1 MLIRLLGPVD
11 VTVAGAAKPLPGLRR
26 KAVLAR
32 LALRP
37 GEVVSVDQL
46 IDAVWDGEPP
56 ATAVNSL
63 QSHVSYLR
71 RALGAPEAI
80 LAQAPGYVLTVRETD
95 LRRAEDLI
103 QRARDIADPADRLAA
118 LTGAAGLW
126 RGRQP
131 LADVATLSWFAR
143 EADRLEQMRRAAE
156 QAAVECRLMLG
167 QHTMLVPELRDLTE
181 RHPFDEDLHG
191 QLMIALYR
199 SGRQAE
205 ALAVFHVLRDRLREE
220 LGLDPSGPQRD
231 LVAAI
236 LRQDPGLDHA
246 PVPARTGRLAD
257 GGAPLIER
265 AAETSLIDQALDRA
279 VATRTG
285 QILIFEGPAGIGK
298 TSLVNHA
305 GKRAAA
311 LGMTTATARGTDL
324 ETDYAWG
331 CVRQLFH
338 RYAEAD
344 HLISADAQQPGDEFR
359 ILTALYLLTADLAAR
374 NPLVIVVDDLHWA
387 DTPAV
392 QFLTF
397 LAARLDAL
405 PVVLVLAL
413 RPGQDR
419 IGRLVSAIAGLPHAV
434 TRALRPLSPDGCAE
448 LLARVID
455 IEPDRQL
462 VGQCHAMTS
471 GNPFLMRELAA
482 QLTASGGDVR
492 TAVPEDSPGVTRFAN
507 QQLRY
512 LPPAAVD
519 VARALAVLGDEVG
532 SDWLAQVTR
541 TSPRE
546 AMDALVPL
554 LADQLIVAAGIPARF
569 SFAHPLIRASVYDS
583 MPAALRTDLHLRA
596 VDVAIRGQ
604 DPIKAATHLLRVP
617 PRVGGPDPVEVL
629 SLAAELSLASGS
641 VSSAVNFLRRTLEE
655 DLGERRTGM
664 LTRLGMAE
672 ALVDSERAI
681 ERLSEALAGEPD
693 PEARAQIRFGLAST
707 LWLAGRP
714 REAALVCQDSLARDQ
729 GMSAEARLSLR
740 GCIAMVAYGT
750 RHGTDLVALID
761 GFAAEPPHESVG
773 GLILES
779 GLALHDMYQNRRE
792 SAERR
797 ASRVIAGDR
806 LLRLAMAEPTLTCAW
821 YALIPCDSPALL
833 PSVEAAL
840 AHNQKAGSSRGLAP
854 SLCVRAE
861 VMYAHGRLAEAL
873 RDARQAW
880 EVCQFT
886 TVGLG
891 GMFIGNVLM
900 LALVAHGKVEEAAK
914 VLREVK
920 AKQVANVTASL
931 YAPGEIA
938 VQLAMGQ
945 TRRAFETVLATRDE
959 CRWQPMNNP
968 LATDWRAP
976 LVRCL
981 ALLGRDEEARAAAT
995 EMLAVAGAWGTPRAV
1010 GRALRFAAS
1019 VESRPHRLEM
1029 LAESVR
1035 LLAGTQANLEH
1046 AKSLHAFGAALAES
1060 GHLADARARLAA
1072 ALDLAA
1078 LCGARPLQDA
1088 VAAAVRRA
1096 GAAPGGASTPLSAP
1110 PGAVHPAIN

>member
-1 MLIRLLGPVD
+1 MSVLIRLLGPVD
-11 VTVAGAAKPLPGLRR
+11 VTVAGTAKPLPGLRR

-80 LAQAPGYVLTVRETD
+80 LARAPGYVLTVRETD

-118 LTGAAGLW
+118 LTGAAGL
-126 RGRQP
+126 
-131 LADVATLSWFAR
+131 
-143 EADRLEQMRRAAE
+143 
-156 QAAVECRLMLG
+156 
-167 QHTMLVPELRDLTE
+167 
-181 RHPFDEDLHG
+181 
-191 QLMIALYR
+191 
-199 SGRQAE
+199 
-205 ALAVFHVLRDRLREE
+205 
-220 LGLDPSGPQRD
+220 
-231 LVAAI
+231 
-236 LRQDPGLDHA
+236 
-246 PVPARTGRLAD
+246 
-257 GGAPLIER
+257 
-265 AAETSLIDQALDRA
+265 
-279 VATRTG
+279 
-285 QILIFEGPAGIGK
+285 
-298 TSLVNHA
+298 
-305 GKRAAA
+305 
-311 LGMTTATARGTDL
+311 
-324 ETDYAWG
+324 
-331 CVRQLFH
+331 
-338 RYAEAD
+338 
-344 HLISADAQQPGDEFR
+344 SADAQQPGDEFR

-455 IEPDRQL
+455 IEPDRDL

-492 TAVPEDSPGVTRFAN
+492 KAVPEDSPGVTRFAN

-740 GCIAMVAYGT
+740 GCIAMVAL
-750 RHGTDLVALID
+750 RHAPRHRPGRAD
-761 GFAAEPPHESVG
+761 
-773 GLILES
+773 
-779 GLALHDMYQNRRE
+779 RRF
-792 SAERR
+792 
-797 ASRVIAGDR
+797 
-806 LLRLAMAEPTLTCAW
+806 
-821 YALIPCDSPALL
+821 
-833 PSVEAAL
+833 
-840 AHNQKAGSSRGLAP
+840 RG
-854 SLCVRAE
+854 
-861 VMYAHGRLAEAL
+861 
-873 RDARQAW
+873 
-880 EVCQFT
+880 
-886 TVGLG
+886 
-891 GMFIGNVLM
+891 
-900 LALVAHGKVEEAAK
+900 
-914 VLREVK
+914 
-920 AKQVANVTASL
+920 
-931 YAPGEIA
+931 
-938 VQLAMGQ
+938 
-945 TRRAFETVLATRDE
+945 
-959 CRWQPMNNP
+959 
-968 LATDWRAP
+968 
-976 LVRCL
+976 
-981 ALLGRDEEARAAAT
+981 RAAA
-995 EMLAVAGAWGTPRAV
+995 RI
-1010 GRALRFAAS
+1010 R
-1019 VESRPHRLEM
+1019 
-1029 LAESVR
+1029 
-1035 LLAGTQANLEH
+1035 
-1046 AKSLHAFGAALAES
+1046 
-1060 GHLADARARLAA
+1060 
-1072 ALDLAA
+1072 
-1078 LCGARPLQDA
+1078 
-1088 VAAAVRRA
+1088 RRA
-1096 GAAPGGASTPLSAP
+1096 
-1110 PGAVHPAIN
+1110 HPRIGPRPA